1 MHKSIDTD
9 NVPHLSTAITN
20 NGLLIAYIRCC
31 DKNVYFLQN
40 TCSNDVLIYSILFQV
55 DQAFAVAPI
64 DVAGNIDY
72 KSLCYIITHGDEKEE
87 S

>member
-1 MHKSIDTD
+1 M
-9 NVPHLSTAITN
+9 LSGAV
-20 NGLLIAYIRCC
+20 IRMCTF
-31 DKNVYFLQN
+31 YRIP
-40 TCSNDVLIYSILFQV
+40 CSNDVLIYLILVQV